1 MMTDYKLRSLDF
13 FSDVDKVP
21 KMLAKRKLPLMP
33 HFSSS
38 AKEVRKVFKR
48 AEEEEKKR

>member
-1 MMTDYKLRSLDF
+1 MMAVYKLRSGDF
-13 FSDVDKVP
+13 FSDAGKIP
-21 KMLAKRKLPLMP
+21 KMLAKRKLSLMP
-33 HFSSS
+33 HFSAV